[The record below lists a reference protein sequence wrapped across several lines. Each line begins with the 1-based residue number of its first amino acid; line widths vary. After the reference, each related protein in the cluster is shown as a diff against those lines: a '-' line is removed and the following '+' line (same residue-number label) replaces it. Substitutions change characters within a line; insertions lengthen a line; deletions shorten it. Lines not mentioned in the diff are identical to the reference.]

1 MSLSESSPPPC
12 RVCGEGETRFLC
24 TTPNEHS
31 RQETLRHF
39 RCKKCGSVFVGN
51 VIDSEELGQAYA
63 TLDEDTYYQ
72 EIESEN
78 RKKMATAVGHL
89 QDLLSRSARILDIGT
104 GNGLFVERLY
114 EAGFTDVSGHE
125 IPGAD
130 LSRIATIAGAL
141 YQDMDYSSVPSGHFD
156 AVTAL
161 DVAEHVPDPE
171 FLMRTCGRVLKPGG
185 LFYCHTPVVTRTD
198 RLIHLVQR
206 LPGLSRVGS
215 AWQRGRTSVFHLQ
228 NYTPQALTML
238 LDRAGFRDVQVDIRN
253 ELSWPVTRYVRV
265 YLLEKQGLPGFLA
278 PILGPLFYPVLA
290 TDLLNGNK
298 AIVGARKAG

>member
-1 MSLSESSPPPC
+1 MSLPESSSPQC
-12 RVCGEGETRFLC
+12 RVCGGGETSFLC

-31 RQETLRHF
+31 RQEILRHF
-39 RCKKCGSVFVGN
+39 KCKECGSVFVGN
-51 VIDSEELGQAYA
+51 DIDSEELGQAYA
-63 TLDEDTYYQ
+63 TLDEEAYYQ
-72 EIESEN
+72 EIETEN

-89 QDLLSRSARILDIGT
+89 QDLLPRSARILDIGT
-104 GNGLFVERLY
+104 GNGLFVERLH

-130 LSRIATIAGAL
+130 LSRIATIARKL
-141 YQDMDYSSVPSGHFD
+141 YQDMDYSSVPAAEFD

-171 FLMRTCGRVLKPGG
+171 FLMQACGRVLKPGG
-185 LFYCHTPVVTRTD
+185 LFYFHTPVVTRTD
-198 RLIHLVQR
+198 RLVHLALR
-206 LPGLSRVGS
+206 LPVVSRIGS

-228 NYTPQALTML
+228 NYTPYALELL
-238 LDRAGFRDVQVDIRN
+238 LDRAGFQDIQVDIRN

-290 TDLLNGNK
+290 TDLFNGNK
-298 AIVGARKAG
+298 SIVGARKAG